1 MGLENDSKDKGIQNE
16 RHESIIERQA
26 REIEALKAKL
36 MLLESRVEK
45 TETKKEEKEQEDSF
59 QDFGTYLKENK
70 GKLTR
75 EHQFNLAFQLL
86 FIVRDL
92 HKREGAN
99 ARLRIVCPGS
109 FKINAQGKISLK
121 DQGQEYSPNWDEKPI
136 FYARS
141 NYDAENIWKSHLYSI
156 LRMIGLPEKF
166 HIEKIVNDISIDI
179 NFHRNQS
186 DHVGTIFRYNEASA
200 VVSYAKGM
208 QLTLPVGD
216 TIDDVI
222 KDMMLLQNYWL
233 EATFSSEAQ
242 KFINQIPSALSNM
255 SEIYGQQFDL
265 FMQEY
270 MPRYMTG
277 VNEKEVKHVLGPSHL
292 EEESHID
299 QNLLEI
305 VNHKVADLVNL
316 LKGFMQTA
324 LEEVLEFTSD
334 KVKKHYAN
342 MTLKQVK
349 ELPNTVES
357 ISKIKEVILQALI
370 IFNHQVGWVS
380 SDETTA
386 YKESKR
392 MFTALKNTINGAS
405 IGIKL
410 SDEDWQNAQ
419 SGKLDELKQRH
430 SEMNLMTYQQ
440 WDQTH
445 PQEEKENSSYW
456 GALNFFQKKDEE
468 RQLVKTDGTLDLE

>member
-1 MGLENDSKDKGIQNE
+1 MGLESDSKDKGIQNE

-26 REIEALKAKL
+26 REIEELKLRL
-36 MLLESRVEK
+36 MQLESRLEE

-59 QDFGTYLKENK
+59 QDFGAYLKENK
-70 GKLTR
+70 GKITR

-92 HKREGAN
+92 HKMEGKD
-99 ARLRIVCPGS
+99 ARLRIVCPSS

-121 DQGQEYSPNWDEKPI
+121 DQDQEYSPNWNEKPI

-156 LRMIGLPEKF
+156 LRMIGLPENF
-166 HIEKIVNDISIDI
+166 HIEKIVNDISVDI
-179 NFHRNQS
+179 NFYRSQS
-186 DHVGTIFRYNEASA
+186 DHVGTIFRHNETNA
-200 VVSYAKGM
+200 VVSYAKGL

-222 KDMMLLQNYWL
+222 KDMILIQNYWL

-242 KFINQIPSALSNM
+242 KFINQMPSALSNM
-255 SEIYGQQFDL
+255 SEVYGQQFDL

-270 MPRYMTG
+270 MPSYMTG
-277 VNEKEVKHVLGPSHL
+277 LAQKQVQQVLKPSPSD
-292 EEESHID
+292 EINQVD

-316 LKGFMQTA
+316 LKGFMKTA
-324 LEEVLEFTSD
+324 LEEVLESTSD

-445 PQEEKENSSYW
+445 PQEEKENASYW
-456 GALNFFQKKDEE
+456 GALNFFQKRDEE
-468 RQLVKTDGTLDLE
+468 LQLKKADKTLELE